1 MDTDKDVNATLSSLY
16 NEYERQFRHL
26 FRNDRE
32 TLFSMAKAYT
42 PDLTDD
48 ATKAD
53 CATIIMQ
60 NSRLAKRINALEQVR
75 GVDKCNY
82 IIRNNRNHAKTRRT
96 ASTPVLSGGV

>member
-1 MDTDKDVNATLSSLY
+1 MEDVTNKEGGSKNLMDTDKDVNATLSSLY
-16 NEYERQFRHL
+16 HEYERQFRHL

-32 TLFSMAKAYT
+32 TLFSMAKAYK

-53 CATIIMQ
+53 CANIIMQ

-75 GVDKCNY
+75 DSK
-82 IIRNNRNHAKTRRT
+82 APPPT
-96 ASTPVLSGGV
+96 STP